1 MVSAKPASRKLT
13 VDWQACDGHGLCAEI
28 LPELVQL
35 DEWHFPVVRARVPRK
50 LERMARAAVVA
61 CPKLALKLTKP

>member
-1 MVSAKPASRKLT
+1 VSPKPVRHHLA

-35 DEWHFPVVRARVPRK
+35 DEWHFPVVERGVPRN
-50 LERMARAAVVA
+50 LERLAKAAVVA
-61 CPKLALKLTKP
+61 CPKLALKLNKA

>member
-1 MVSAKPASRKLT
+1 MSPKQPEQRLA
-13 VDWQACDGHGLCAEI
+13 VDWQQCDGHGLCAEI

-35 DEWHFPVVRARVPRK
+35 DEWHFPVVQRTVPKK
-50 LERMARAAVVA
+50 LERMAKAAVVA